1 MQRILYI
8 LAVISLLFIACKNG
22 SEEINLSSE
31 TRVSAFTFYADTAN
45 PGLTE
50 AVYRIEH
57 KELPD
62 TGRIYCVDSLRYG
75 TCLDS
80 VVPQVSYKITPS
92 SAIFFTPDTT
102 IVSTGVDT
110 LNFSQGPIYLFVQA
124 ADTVTKRW
132 YRIDVHVHTKDPNLY
147 IWQQMTNQIFAS
159 QHCETKAFYNNGIL
173 TLYVN
178 NGFSTTIYQSANGMY
193 WQKAEAPTGLP
204 TPCQVRD
211 IMQYGDT
218 LYYVTSDKLYT
229 STDYFQWT
237 ETDFSNREFSLVNML
252 VVFDN
257 KAWCILQDRATE
269 ALLLGTV
276 ANNDIQPL
284 DYIHGTGSLLPKL
297 EAHIEGMEPG
307 DKFDVTLAPADGYG
321 EVDPNRIIDLPK
333 AAFEV
338 NGEIREDLL
347 VPGNTIPMMNSMG
360 GVIPG
365 VVIEVSEDSVKMD
378 LNHQM
383 AGKTLHFTGEV
394 LSVREATEKE
404 LTEGL
409 HGEFVHT
416 CGCGGCHG
424 GDCGGGCEGGHC
436 GEGHDGDCGC
446 GCH

>member
-1 MQRILYI
+1 M
-8 LAVISLLFIACKNG
+8 K
-22 SEEINLSSE
+22 
-31 TRVSAFTFYADTAN
+31 TKTKDM
-45 PGLTE
+45 
-50 AVYRIEH
+50 
-57 KELPD
+57 
-62 TGRIYCVDSLRYG
+62 
-75 TCLDS
+75 
-80 VVPQVSYKITPS
+80 KITQN
-92 SAIFFTPDTT
+92 A
-102 IVSTGVDT
+102 VV
-110 LNFSQGPIYLFVQA
+110 
-124 ADTVTKRW
+124 
-132 YRIDVHVHTKDPNLY
+132 
-147 IWQQMTNQIFAS
+147 
-159 QHCETKAFYNNGIL
+159 
-173 TLYVN
+173 
-178 NGFSTTIYQSANGMY
+178 
-193 WQKAEAPTGLP
+193 
-204 TPCQVRD
+204 
-211 IMQYGDT
+211 
-218 LYYVTSDKLYT
+218 
-229 STDYFQWT
+229 
-237 ETDFSNREFSLVNML
+237 EFSYELEVDGQ
-252 VVFDN
+252 VVDHTT
-257 KAWCILQDRATE
+257 KER
-269 ALLLGTV
+269 
-276 ANNDIQPL
+276 PL

-307 DKFDVTLAPADGYG
+307 DKFDVTLSPADGYG